1 MGGLFCYFLQ
11 TSRAKL
17 AENRKIRGNIFINV
31 SGVLPT
37 GVKCMYFLLIKQTM
51 TPIQKSMKNQ
61 HSRLKYLADNE
72 K

>member
-1 MGGLFCYFLQ
+1 
-11 TSRAKL
+11 
-17 AENRKIRGNIFINV
+17 
-31 SGVLPT
+31 
-37 GVKCMYFLLIKQTM
+37 MYVFLLIKQTM